1 MPNTFYGDAN
11 NNYIV
16 SANGEDIIYGLDGID
31 YLYGRGNTDQ
41 LFGGNGED
49 SLFGDDGNDTLDGGA
64 DNDQLDGGYGNDTLI
79 GGTGD
84 DLFVVNDD
92 IDTITDLGDGN
103 DDLSV
108 GPGAIANAA
117 VVAAWTASGLTT
129 NDGTINIT
137 TAGFAVNLGLA
148 GGGNGFSVTN
158 TGAATTLT
166 GSAQNDTLNAGAGA
180 DLLIGGAGN
189 DTLASRAHL
198 ATVVYAGNQAD
209 YVLTKIAG
217 GVWQV
222 VDDNI
227 EDGDDGTDT
236 LIGVPTVQF
245 ADGTI
250 ALALNEAPVLAA
262 AVADTA
268 IDEDTA
274 FSFTIPAGTFSDPDG
289 DTLTFS
295 AALADGSALPE
306 WLSFDA
312 EAGTF
317 TGTPPAN
324 FTGRIALKVSA
335 SDGEFAASDTFTLT
349 VTPVN
354 DAPVITSGGGGPEA
368 SYVVRENSRA
378 VAKITA
384 SDPDAGAYQ
393 RYSIIGGA
401 DGGKFQISARTGG
414 LSFIGA
420 PNFEKPTDANGDG
433 VYEVNVRVSDGRAFD
448 IQTIRVTVSN
458 VTNEVL
464 RGTSAGDT
472 IQGDD
477 GADQI
482 FGYGSTDLLSGG
494 QGNDR
499 IYGGLG
505 NDRISGGSGNDKLYG
520 GDGVD
525 ALTGGSGRDFFVFD
539 VAPLADGGDFI
550 RDFSH
555 AQRDKIV
562 LSMADFTGFTQT
574 GPITADQFHAA
585 AGAAAAQD
593 AADRLIYN
601 TSTGALYYDADGAG
615 GSAAVQFATIV
626 NHATAGLAFDDF
638 AIVA

>member
-64 DNDQLDGGYGNDTLI
+64 DADQLDGGYGNDTLI

-84 DLFVVNDD
+84 DLFIVNDD
-92 IDTITDLGDGN
+92 TDTITDLGDGN
-103 DDLSV
+103 DNLSV
-108 GPGAIANAA
+108 GPGAIANAS
-117 VVAAWTASGLTT
+117 VVAAWAASGLTT
-129 NDGTINIT
+129 NDGTVNIT
-137 TAGFAVNLGLA
+137 TAGFAVNLALA

-158 TGAATTLT
+158 MGAVTTLT

-180 DLLIGGAGN
+180 DMLIGGAGN

-209 YVLTKIAG
+209 YIVTRIAG

-222 VDDNI
+222 VDDNA

-250 ALALNEAPVLAA
+250 TLALNEAPALAA
-262 AVADTA
+262 AIADTA
-268 IDEDTA
+268 INEDTA

-289 DTLTFS
+289 DALTFS
-295 AALADGSALPE
+295 AALGDGSALPA

-312 EAGTF
+312 ATGTF

-324 FTGRIALKVSA
+324 FNGQIALKVSA
-335 SDGEFAASDTFTLT
+335 SDGEHAASDTFTLT
-349 VTPVN
+349 VNPVN
-354 DAPVITSGGGGPEA
+354 DAPVITSGGGGAEA
-368 SYVVRENSRA
+368 AYVVRENSRA
-378 VAKITA
+378 VGKITA
-384 SDPDAGAYQ
+384 SDVDAGAYQ
-393 RYSIIGGA
+393 RYSITGGA
-401 DGGKFQISARTGG
+401 DAGKFQISRTGG
-414 LSFIGA
+414 LSFISA
-420 PNFEKPTDANGDG
+420 PNFEKPADANGDG
-433 VYEVNVRVSDGRAFD
+433 VYEVSVRVSDGRESD
-448 IQTIRVTVSN
+448 VQTIRVTVSN
-458 VTNEVL
+458 LTNEIL

-472 IQGDD
+472 ILGDD
-477 GADQI
+477 GADQL
-482 FGYGSTDLLSGG
+482 FGLGGTDLISGG
-494 QGNDR
+494 RGNDR
-499 IYGGLG
+499 LYGGLG
-505 NDRISGGSGNDKLYG
+505 DDRLSGSSGNDKLYG
-520 GDGVD
+520 GEGVD

-539 VAPLADGGDFI
+539 VTPMAGNADLI
-550 RDFSH
+550 RDFSQ

-574 GPITADQFHAA
+574 GAITADQFHAA
-585 AGAAAAQD
+585 AGATTAQD
-593 AADRLIYN
+593 AEDRLIYN

-615 GSAAVQFATIV
+615 GTAAVQFATIV
-626 NHATAGLAFDDF
+626 NYATAGLAFDGF